1 MKYLVLRNTILEVK
15 KKKKKDKIG
24 LTVVVS
30 LAKIK

>member
-1 MKYLVLRNTILEVK
+1 MKYLVLRNTILEV
-15 KKKKKDKIG
+15 KKKKDKIG

>member
-1 MKYLVLRNTILEVK
+1 MKYLVLRNTILEV